1 MVEKIKEEKGK
12 ITYGSYTKKQE
23 RTIKSSI
30 IVEAILLVLFCGL
43 GIILESFLLILV
55 GVIVSLLIPIIITV
69 KNDTLGK
76 ILREFYNTLDY
87 ETCEQKFIELY
98 KQPLHSESRKVLMM
112 NQVDLLLLIDIE
124 RASGIFDLIEMPVL
138 KRNICTYQLLKFI
151 IKYNKNDVENFYED
165 IAIFEKE
172 YEKIINKRI
181 INNIKQDYQICH
193 TQNVIEGIEDKFSKY
208 NSKFMELL
216 SYFKLMQYYDVR
228 NNQIKAKEYAK
239 KVLDFNTNFERLN
252 SQASE
257 ILNK

>member
-87 ETCEQKFIELY
+87 EACEQKFIELY
-98 KQPLHSESRKVLMM
+98 RQPLHSESRKVLMM
-112 NQVDLLLLIDIE
+112 NQVDLLLLIDME
-124 RASGIFDLIEMPVL
+124 RSSGIFDLIDMPEL
-138 KRNICTYQLLKFI
+138 KQNIGTYKLLKLI
-151 IKYNKNDVENFYED
+151 IKFNKNNVENFHDE
-165 IAIFEKE
+165 ISILEKE
-172 YEKIINKRI
+172 YTDIINKRI
-181 INNIKQDYQICH
+181 IKNVRQEYEICY
-193 TQNVIEGIEDKFSKY
+193 TQNIIEGIEDKLSKY
-208 NSKFMELL
+208 NNNFMELS
-216 SYFKLMQYYDVR
+216 SYSKLMQYYDVR

-239 KVLDFNTNFERLN
+239 KVLGFNTNFKRLN
-252 SQASE
+252 SMASE